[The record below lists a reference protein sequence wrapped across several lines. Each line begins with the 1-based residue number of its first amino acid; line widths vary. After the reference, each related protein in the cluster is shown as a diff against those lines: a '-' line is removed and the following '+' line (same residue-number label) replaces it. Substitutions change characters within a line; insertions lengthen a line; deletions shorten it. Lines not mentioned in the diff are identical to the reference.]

1 MRTSYNFLVLLKL
14 ARKTFNKFIIRRNS
28 YVCLYFGFHDES
40 KILNLFKMLFSQTKD
55 EKYKLFMTSKGFIV
69 ILTSNMRTTIIVL
82 IKLCQIC
89 CTIGSHAAT
98 DNVMR

>member
-1 MRTSYNFLVLLKL
+1 
-14 ARKTFNKFIIRRNS
+14 
-28 YVCLYFGFHDES
+28 
-40 KILNLFKMLFSQTKD
+40 MLFSQTKV